1 MHAVSAR
8 VPPSLEH
15 ARQYIFLVE
24 ATTLARAC
32 PGRLRN
38 ELARGMTITALKLC
52 HELSCPAWRGGSF
65 HYTDCSG
72 SVYKRSTYYV
82 NSVHAVH
89 TRERERA
96 GAMWKSAK

>member
-1 MHAVSAR
+1 M
-8 VPPSLEH
+8 PGN
-15 ARQYIFLVE
+15 IFLVE
-24 ATTLARAC
+24 APTLARAC

-38 ELARGMTITALKLC
+38 ELARGMAITALKLC
-52 HELSCPAWRGGSF
+52 HELSCPAWRGRGAPSITPTAAAQ
-65 HYTDCSG
+65 YVNAVRTM
-72 SVYKRSTYYV
+72 YV